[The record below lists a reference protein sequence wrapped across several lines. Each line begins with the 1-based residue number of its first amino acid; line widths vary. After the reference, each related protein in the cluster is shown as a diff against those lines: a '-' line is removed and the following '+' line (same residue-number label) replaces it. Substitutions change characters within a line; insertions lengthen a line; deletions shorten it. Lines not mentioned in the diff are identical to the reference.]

1 MAGALQLLKALSEPV
16 RIRLYLLLRQ
26 SSLTVSELSEIL
38 VLSQSNTSHH
48 VKALRELDLL
58 TAEKT
63 GQHTYYALNRST
75 LADPRIAAVLK
86 TLEDAA
92 AEISELPAD
101 NARLRNMLAARSEG
115 TFARWRME
123 QPDLP
128 YSDIF
133 AHLACG
139 RRGRVIDIGC
149 GEGDFFEPL
158 GLSYDQVVA
167 VDLDFGHT
175 RRARSRS
182 AAHVAV
188 CCADAQQLPFAAAA
202 FDAVV
207 LRMALSQIGDHRVAL
222 CEASRVLKPG
232 GFISVIDSDAD
243 SNRTLRNS
251 VISYFSETSHL
262 QLDTERILPG
272 LFMLRAQRRLLR

>member
-38 VLSQSNTSHH
+38 VLSQSNISHH

-63 GQHTYYALNRST
+63 GQHTYYTLNHST
-75 LADPRIAAVLK
+75 LTEPRIAAILK

-92 AEISELPAD
+92 AEVSELPAD
-101 NARLRNMLAARSEG
+101 NARLRSVLAARSAD
-115 TFARWRME
+115 TFARWRLA

-133 AHLACG
+133 AHLSCG

-149 GEGDFFEPL
+149 GEGDFFEQL
-158 GLSYDQVVA
+158 TLSYDQVVA
-167 VDLDFGHT
+167 IDIDFEHT
-175 RRARSRS
+175 RRARGRS
-182 AAHVAV
+182 AAPVAV
-188 CCADAQQLPFAAAA
+188 CCADAQQLPFAATS
-202 FDAVV
+202 FDAVIF
-207 LRMALSQIGDHRVAL
+207 RMALSQISDHRAAL
-222 CEASRVLKPG
+222 SEAARVLKPG
-232 GFISVIDSDAD
+232 GFISVIDTDAN

-251 VISYFSETSHL
+251 VISYFTETSHL
-262 QLDTERILPG
+262 QLDTERALPG

>member
-1 MAGALQLLKALSEPV
+1 MPGALQLLKALSEPV

-38 VLSQSNTSHH
+38 ALSQSNTSHH
-48 VKALRELDLL
+48 VKALRELGLL

-75 LADPRIAAVLK
+75 LADARIAAVLK

-92 AEISELPAD
+92 AEISELPGD
-101 NARLRNMLAARSEG
+101 HARLRNTLAARSEE

-128 YSDIF
+128 YTDMF

-149 GEGDFFEPL
+149 GEGDFFAPL
-158 GLSYDQVVA
+158 SLSFEQIFA
-167 VDLDFGHT
+167 IDLDFVHT
-175 RRARSRS
+175 RKARDRAGARIK
-182 AAHVAV
+182 VV
-188 CCADAQQLPFAAAA
+188 CADARQLPFTAAA

-207 LRMALSQIGDHRVAL
+207 LRMALSQIPDHRAAL
-222 CEASRVLKPG
+222 AEALRVLRPG
-232 GFISVIDSDAD
+232 GFITVIDGDTD

-251 VISYFSETSHL
+251 VTAFFSETP
-262 QLDTERILPG
+262 QLRPDIERTLPR
-272 LFMLRAQRRLLR
+272 LFMLRAQRTSAP

>member
-1 MAGALQLLKALSEPV
+1 MPGALQLLKALSEPV

-38 VLSQSNTSHH
+38 ALSQSNTSHH

-75 LADPRIAAVLK
+75 LADSRIAAVLK

-101 NARLRNMLAARSEG
+101 NARLRNTLAARSED

-158 GLSYDQVVA
+158 GLSFGQVVA

-182 AAHVAV
+182 AGQVTV
-188 CCADAQQLPFAAAA
+188 YCADAQQLPFAAAA
-202 FDAVV
+202 LDAVV
-207 LRMALSQIGDHRVAL
+207 LRMALSQMPDHRAAL
-222 CEASRVLKPG
+222 AEALRVLKPG
-232 GFISVIDSDAD
+232 GFISVIDSDTD

-251 VISYFSETSHL
+251 VVSFFTETPLL
-262 QLDTERILPG
+262 QLDTKRALPR